1 MRVTEDPALHRP
13 CALRTRQMEP
23 LNSLDFC
30 PGNLMD
36 AFITACWISEP
47 RHDLTLSLCPLFM
60 QTAERDS
67 VVPLFIQ
74 FSTCVLIP
82 ASIPLSLSLL
92 INFLASYN
100 VLLIRATETQMELML
115 QMIKVRDS
123 VQAFSVAQQVS
134 QSTPRTQSGSR
145 VLTGIMQG
153 YFRAHHPVR
162 RMTRVQLQRAQ
173 KTH

>member
-1 MRVTEDPALHRP
+1 MRGVRGADSLPRPSSWASPCTCARSLCAGHGGPGTAPPLCPQDPADE
-13 CALRTRQMEP
+13 EP
-23 LNSLDFC
+23 LNGLDFC
-30 PGNLMD
+30 SGDLMD
-36 AFITACWISEP
+36 AFITACWFSEP

-115 QMIKVRDS
+115 QIIK
-123 VQAFSVAQQVS
+123 A
-134 QSTPRTQSGSR
+134 
-145 VLTGIMQG
+145 
-153 YFRAHHPVR
+153 
-162 RMTRVQLQRAQ
+162 
-173 KTH
+173 